1 VTKDAR
7 NDPME
12 EPPRHRRKRK
22 RRHIRSD
29 HKHEYETV
37 CVDDGSYV
45 IERGVRRPRYCVAE
59 RCAVCGRVGDLRLTS
74 YEELPDG
81 MPLYEVNDWMELWR
95 ERYLPKSAEV
105 RRDEADD

>member
-7 NDPME
+7 NDPLE

-29 HKHEYETV
+29 HRHEYEQV
-37 CVDDGSYV
+37 CVDAHGYV
-45 IERGVRRPRYCVAE
+45 IERGVKRPRYYVAE
-59 RCAVCGRVGDLRLTS
+59 RCAVCGRVGDLRFTS
-74 YEELPDG
+74 HEEPQKG
-81 MPLYEVNDWMELWR
+81 MPLYRVNDWMELWR
-95 ERYLPKSAEV
+95 ERFLPKSAEV